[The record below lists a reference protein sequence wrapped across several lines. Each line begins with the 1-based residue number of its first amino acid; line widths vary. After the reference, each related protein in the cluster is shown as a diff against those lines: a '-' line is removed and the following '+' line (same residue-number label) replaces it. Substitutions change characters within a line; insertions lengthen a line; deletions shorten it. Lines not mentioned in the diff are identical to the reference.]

1 MNYAALRKNRRF
13 EPRGLVRAFVRE
25 LDEEVAVR
33 FVAVIPE
40 NAKIKA
46 IRIVDAS
53 GKLSRMFVFPIGG

>member
-1 MNYAALRKNRRF
+1 M
-13 EPRGLVRAFVRE
+13 
-25 LDEEVAVR
+25 R